1 MKLVGQMGARRV
13 CGLGARWGPLPWGP
27 RCSPFPAH
35 RLVHPELYVALGAEE
50 LVGARVGEGAGGAG
64 EQQEVIEEQR
74 LQLLVALGLVQ
85 LPTV

>member
-1 MKLVGQMGARRV
+1 MGARM
-13 CGLGARWGPLPWGP
+13 GLWLGSKVGSPPVG
-27 RCSPFPAH
+27 SQVFPFPAH